1 MKIHTSIL
9 TGLVLA
15 AWAATAFAQDPTPIS
30 VETGTVEKEYLASRM
45 PVSGVVISR
54 EDARIAAELAGRL
67 TWIAEVGDQLQQG
80 DVIARLESHL
90 IELQRR
96 DSEAAIKG
104 LQANLAWVNRQTRRL
119 EELATRNNTAHSEL
133 DEMRSRSIM
142 LQQELI
148 QVQLEGER
156 IAYDLQRTEIRA
168 PFAGVVVSRQI
179 SAGEYADVGQAM
191 LRLVNSGAAEISV
204 TAPLRLARFIQPG
217 DPVTVSNEDAEGH
230 AVVKNLI
237 AVGDSRSHMME
248 LRILPESDDW
258 FIGEAVTVSLPA
270 SEKGARVTV
279 ARDALVLRDRGSF
292 VYRVTATGTAEK
304 VNVDLGPGL
313 GERIA
318 VDGDLRAGDEVV
330 IRGAERLRDGQLVQ
344 RVGQALSMR

>member
-30 VETGTVEKEYLASRM
+30 VETGTVEKEYMASRM

-148 QVQLEGER
+148 QANKMISLGTLVSGVAHEINNPNNVIVLNAPVLQTMFSDLLPALDAYHEEHGPFSVGARSYEDVRKTVPLHVASAMSRALEKLPADRFESADAFREALANEGFR
-156 IAYDLQRTEIRA
+156 HTPPTGLQA
-168 PFAGVVVSRQI
+168 PTTGYLAEPGGTI
-179 SAGEYADVGQAM
+179 P
-191 LRLVNSGAAEISV
+191 LVA
-204 TAPLRLARFIQPG
+204 LARDQRP
-217 DPVTVSNEDAEGH
+217 DVEDAIRR
-230 AVVKNLI
+230 AL
-237 AVGDSRSHMME
+237 
-248 LRILPESDDW
+248 
-258 FIGEAVTVSLPA
+258 EAM
-270 SEKGARVTV
+270 R
-279 ARDALVLRDRGSF
+279 RD
-292 VYRVTATGTAEK
+292 
-304 VNVDLGPGL
+304 PG
-313 GERIA
+313 G
-318 VDGDLRAGDEVV
+318 
-330 IRGAERLRDGQLVQ
+330 
-344 RVGQALSMR
+344 